1 MADWAAVR
9 MLRRHRQWAI
19 LITAAVGLLVA
30 AGAITLTVVEN
41 VSKGP
46 AYQKAADYVRSG
58 RGSGLTR
65 MQLGAVLGFG
75 LAVTGPISENG
86 NSGRADLSFVLPVT
100 ASAYVLVALGGH
112 FLLRDHI
119 SWERWTGI
127 VLITV
132 GVILAEETPARTTK
146 GPPESLL

>member
-1 MADWAAVR
+1 MCSSD
-9 MLRRHRQWAI
+9 L
-19 LITAAVGLLVA
+19 
-30 AGAITLTVVEN
+30 TLTVVEN

-86 NSGRADLSFVLPVT
+86 NSGRANLSFDVHGNWRSGRVKITEVKHGSRWFVTGGVLTVDGKRFQMPCAPPISPT
-100 ASAYVLVALGGH
+100 SC
-112 FLLRDHI
+112 LL
-119 SWERWTGI
+119 S
-127 VLITV
+127 
-132 GVILAEETPARTTK
+132 
-146 GPPESLL
+146 